1 LQRTEGQQEPTEV
14 HPLYFLACSRVGT
27 WDIPARQLALL
38 NELARRYPES
48 LGRAVAEGGWLHA
61 TEIALL
67 RGRDR
72 DVREAFPAGGAAS
85 ALRSRWRDILTS
97 WVRTMVQAAASENR
111 ISAYV
116 PPAGLTPADRLMS
129 LAGQAPLKEVLL
141 RYMED
146 RNSAAV
152 PTPKLSPSGN
162 FIALL
167 GGSGTGKTTAARL
180 LAKLLGETALP
191 AGHKVVEYTAKEALR
206 CGAKHFAKEVAAL
219 TGGVKGTA
227 PPNCFRKGMHVEV
240 QEGGKWYAGQITK
253 ADKAKGQYSVKYS
266 DDTEGEEIPAATLR
280 VVDATTTAGGVLVL
294 DDALLTAP
302 GSSSDGQQILDDI
315 VRAASA
321 GSRKVAVVLTSTQ
334 EDYHDKLCAAA
345 PDLQDKFRTILLPN
359 FGAADIEE
367 TWLAMCKEAGWEG
380 AAEEG
385 GVKVSSFATRQ
396 LVQRSTAAAFANA
409 RSVKAL
415 LSRAVLEAEGRGV
428 RGGSNKKCLSV
439 EDIVGVPPTPER
451 IPALAR
457 SLQQLHECVGIQAVK
472 DAVQSLCDVALSN
485 YHKEMRGLR
494 TDSIPLNR
502 LFLGNPGTGKTTVA
516 AIYGQ
521 ILKHLKLLS
530 RGDVITRKPTDFV
543 GSVVG
548 STEEK
553 TRDLLRAA
561 QGCVLIIDEAYNL
574 NDQQFGKAA
583 LNTLVECVSGG
594 PGDDIAV
601 ILIGYESDVVRMLD
615 EQNPGLRSRF
625 DPAYAFRFDDFSDM
639 ELLQIF
645 GAACVRDEV
654 EAPIDVKRAAVK
666 QLVKARSMKNF
677 GNARAALALYS
688 AAKTRMTQRLRRDTA
703 QPKAM
708 TMFDV
713 LGREEE
719 VLANPLQCIEELQGG
734 EDEHGFRTVLRQ
746 LGSSIQIC
754 KMENRPVDSV
764 GNFIFTGAPGTGKT
778 TVARKMAQ
786 MLHALGVLASDH
798 VVLTTALD
806 LTGQYLGQSKKVI
819 EAKMEEARGG
829 VLFIDEAYKLGE
841 GQYGDEVMVKLL
853 GMLTEPEYCGGKTIV
868 ILAGY
873 DADMHRMLARNAGMA
888 SRFSESVNF
897 ADWPAA
903 QCVELI
909 VSLGQREK
917 PTPFVVAEEA
927 RQALVEGFGQLV
939 QRPGWANA
947 RDAESMYKLLK
958 KCRDRRRAE
967 ELSQAGNIARI
978 MAGPVLHLEVTAADA
993 VAAVAMF
1000 LRSRP
1005 PAPAL
1010 TPLQALIAAQQS
1022 AGGQALAAG
1031 AHQHPVQARQQVAV
1045 ATEQRGPGD
1054 DGDESDGSGDSASE
1068 AEDDEGEGRGGYHL
1082 TPDQVAEM
1090 QTRQAAYEASC
1101 RASAQ
1106 ELTQL
1111 QLNTKALAT
1120 LEGQARLRE
1129 LLELHVEYNRQQAI
1143 RKLGR
1148 CMLGYAWSNRC
1159 AGGSHYIADNE
1170 VEKKCKEL
1178 FA

>member
-1 LQRTEGQQEPTEV
+1 V
-14 HPLYFLACSRVGT
+14 
-27 WDIPARQLALL
+27 
-38 NELARRYPES
+38 
-48 LGRAVAEGGWLHA
+48 
-61 TEIALL
+61 
-67 RGRDR
+67 
-72 DVREAFPAGGAAS
+72 
-85 ALRSRWRDILTS
+85 
-97 WVRTMVQAAASENR
+97 
-111 ISAYV
+111 
-116 PPAGLTPADRLMS
+116 
-129 LAGQAPLKEVLL
+129 
-141 RYMED
+141 
-146 RNSAAV
+146 
-152 PTPKLSPSGN
+152 
-162 FIALL
+162 
-167 GGSGTGKTTAARL
+167 
-180 LAKLLGETALP
+180 
-191 AGHKVVEYTAKEALR
+191 
-206 CGAKHFAKEVAAL
+206 
-219 TGGVKGTA
+219 
-227 PPNCFRKGMHVEV
+227 
-240 QEGGKWYAGQITK
+240 
-253 ADKAKGQYSVKYS
+253 
-266 DDTEGEEIPAATLR
+266 
-280 VVDATTTAGGVLVL
+280 
-294 DDALLTAP
+294 
-302 GSSSDGQQILDDI
+302 
-315 VRAASA
+315 
-321 GSRKVAVVLTSTQ
+321 
-334 EDYHDKLCAAA
+334 
-345 PDLQDKFRTILLPN
+345 
-359 FGAADIEE
+359 
-367 TWLAMCKEAGWEG
+367 
-380 AAEEG
+380 
-385 GVKVSSFATRQ
+385 
-396 LVQRSTAAAFANA
+396 
-409 RSVKAL
+409 
-415 LSRAVLEAEGRGV
+415 
-428 RGGSNKKCLSV
+428 
-439 EDIVGVPPTPER
+439 
-451 IPALAR
+451 
-457 SLQQLHECVGIQAVK
+457 
-472 DAVQSLCDVALSN
+472 
-485 YHKEMRGLR
+485 
-494 TDSIPLNR
+494 
-502 LFLGNPGTGKTTVA
+502 
-516 AIYGQ
+516 
-521 ILKHLKLLS
+521 
-530 RGDVITRKPTDFV
+530 
-543 GSVVG
+543 
-548 STEEK
+548 
-553 TRDLLRAA
+553 
-561 QGCVLIIDEAYNL
+561 
-574 NDQQFGKAA
+574 
-583 LNTLVECVSGG
+583 
-594 PGDDIAV
+594 
-601 ILIGYESDVVRMLD
+601 
-615 EQNPGLRSRF
+615 
-625 DPAYAFRFDDFSDM
+625 
-639 ELLQIF
+639 
-645 GAACVRDEV
+645 
-654 EAPIDVKRAAVK
+654 
-666 QLVKARSMKNF
+666 
-677 GNARAALALYS
+677 
-688 AAKTRMTQRLRRDTA
+688 
-703 QPKAM
+703 
-708 TMFDV
+708 
-713 LGREEE
+713 
-719 VLANPLQCIEELQGG
+719 
-734 EDEHGFRTVLRQ
+734 
-746 LGSSIQIC
+746 
-754 KMENRPVDSV
+754 
-764 GNFIFTGAPGTGKT
+764 
-778 TVARKMAQ
+778 
-786 MLHALGVLASDH
+786 
-798 VVLTTALD
+798 D

-1068 AEDDEGEGRGGYHL
+1068 AEDDEGEGRGGDHL